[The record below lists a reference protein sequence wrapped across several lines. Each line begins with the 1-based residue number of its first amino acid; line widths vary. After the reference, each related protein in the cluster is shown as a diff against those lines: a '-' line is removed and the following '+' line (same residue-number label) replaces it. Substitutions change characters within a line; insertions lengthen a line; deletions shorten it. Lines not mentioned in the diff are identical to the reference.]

1 MGAEL
6 KRRPPPQS
14 RRELMAT
21 AIDCF
26 AAYGYQGTSIDR
38 IARAAGVTKGALYY
52 HFRDKEQ
59 LLFEA
64 VRDRVAD
71 FEHRVVAAV
80 TPVKDPVE
88 AVRKVAASCLFV
100 ATRNNHRR
108 FLLTLMVE
116 ALDTNPALAAE
127 FREVMR
133 RFRAFVAALVRIGQ
147 ERGVFRDEVDPAAA
161 AKVFAGGVMGGEIQY
176 YQDSDDVD
184 LEQVMTALVDQFLGW
199 LSVNADT
206 GGGRGQR
213 VAAGPADEEGSSWLI
228 SGRATNRK

>member
-1 MGAEL
+1 MFAGQ
-6 KRRPPPQS
+6 KRRRPLES
-14 RRELMAT
+14 RRDLTAT

-52 HFRDKEQ
+52 HFRDKEE

-71 FEHRVVAAV
+71 FERRVVGAV
-80 TPVKDPVE
+80 TPVEDPVR
-88 AVRKVAASCLFV
+88 AFRQIADSCLFV

-127 FREVMR
+127 FRDVMR
-133 RFRAFVAALVRIGQ
+133 RFRAFVAGVVRIGQ
-147 ERGVFRDEVDPAAA
+147 EGGAFRGDVEPGAAA
-161 AKVFAGGVMGGEIQY
+161 AVFAGAIMGAEIQY
-176 YQDSDDVD
+176 YQDAAEVR
-184 LEQVMTALVDQFLGW
+184 LEEVMSNLVEQFLAW
-199 LSVNADT
+199 L
-206 GGGRGQR
+206 RP
-213 VAAGPADEEGSSWLI
+213 AAGAAGRSAEPAP
-228 SGRATNRK
+228 